1 MDQPIYDDTVHE
13 TFTMSRHEYNE
24 FLDIKNV
31 KYFIYSEKLLIFNY
45 FFLFETIIIIFLIL
59 FKLYNKKNIVNFF
72 I

>member
-31 KYFIYSEKLLIFNY
+31 KYFIYSEKLLIFKY
-45 FFLFETIIIIFLIL
+45 FFFIRDNYYYFFNII
-59 FKLYNKKNIVNFF
+59 
-72 I
+72 